1 MCSFGSTS
9 PLFLFLYHLVSNT
22 KKARA
27 SICTTA
33 NSSAYQNPQ
42 VMVPVPQMDGIWVNV
57 TYQTAL
63 NRASEQNTIPT
74 INLLMKYGTWAE
86 TNSTTPIE
94 SIAVE
99 MAWTK
104 SGMTIQ

>member
-22 KKARA
+22 KKARP

-42 VMVPVPQMDGIWVNV
+42 VMVPVPQMDGILVNGIDI

-63 NRASEQNTIPT
+63 DKASEQHAIPT
-74 INLLMKYGTWAE
+74 INPL
-86 TNSTTPIE
+86 
-94 SIAVE
+94 
-99 MAWTK
+99 TK
-104 SGMTIQ
+104 MGLGQKQIQQYQ